1 MARKIIWTQKAKNE
15 LIEIFQYWNE
25 RNQSTNF
32 SQKLN
37 ELINNQLNTI
47 SQFPK
52 SGKKTNLKKV
62 YLKIIHQYHL
72 FYQFT
77 EDSIYI
83 LTIRHTKRNPKTISL
98 R

>member
-1 MARKIIWTQKAKNE
+1 MARKIIWTLKAKNE

-37 ELINNQLNTI
+37 ELINDQLNSI

-52 SGKKTNLKKV
+52 SGKKQILKK
-62 YLKIIHQYHL
+62 
-72 FYQFT
+72 FT
-77 EDSIYI
+77 
-83 LTIRHTKRNPKTISL
+83 
-98 R
+98 

>member
-37 ELINNQLNTI
+37 
-47 SQFPK
+47 
-52 SGKKTNLKKV
+52 
-62 YLKIIHQYHL
+62 
-72 FYQFT
+72 
-77 EDSIYI
+77 
-83 LTIRHTKRNPKTISL
+83 
-98 R
+98 